1 MNSKILSLI
10 GIVIFSAQLLAGGNL
25 ELIAHRGGTPGEPEN
40 SPAAFKKALRFTPDI
55 ETDIHFTRDNIP
67 VILHDRTLDRTTDCH
82 GLLSERTWEEVREC
96 HLQKPSGRLSRLHLP
111 SLRSVLNDRTL
122 RSATMIL
129 EIKDY
134 NPKGID
140 RLMRIIRNRKG
151 IRLSS
156 FDLKT
161 LRYLHRRHRFPHL
174 ILVAGHIPRTIPT
187 WIESLFLC
195 SGQAD
200 QATLRALPK
209 RLRIYLWT
217 VNRLREFTR
226 IRTLPIDGIIT
237 DHVRFFRRKRQ

>member
-1 MNSKILSLI
+1 MISRILFAI
-10 GIVIFSAQLLAGGNL
+10 GTVIISAQLLAGGRF
-25 ELIAHRGGTPGEPEN
+25 ELIAHRGGIPSVPEN
-40 SPAAFKKALRFTPDI
+40 SLAAFEKALRSTPSI

-82 GLLSERTWEEVREC
+82 GLLNEKTWAEVRRC
-96 HLQKPSGRLSRLHLP
+96 RLLKPSGRLSRLHLP
-111 SLRSVLNDRTL
+111 SLRSVLNDHAL
-122 RSATMIL
+122 RSARMIL

-140 RLMRIIRNRKG
+140 RMMRMIRNRRG

-161 LRYLHRRHRFPHL
+161 LRYLHRRYRFPHL

-187 WIESLFLC
+187 WIEGLFLC
-195 SGQAD
+195 SGQAN
-200 QATLRALPK
+200 QTTLRALPK

-217 VNRLREFTR
+217 VNRLRELTR

-237 DHVRFFRRKRQ
+237 DRVQFFRGKI